1 MTTGKTLTAMTM
13 KKISFVIGLLCAGMP
28 ISANVSL
35 PKIFGDN
42 MVLQRN
48 IPVPVWGWADAN
60 EKIEV
65 RFNNQVQ
72 TVKAGKDGKWI
83 LHLEPENAGG
93 PYTLIIKGK
102 NLIQINNVLVG
113 EVWICSGQSNMEW
126 TVGQS
131 MNAKEETERADIP
144 FIRHIKISKT
154 ISSLPE
160 DDFTS
165 GTWEVCDSSTVA
177 DFTGIGYFFARRI
190 YDELKI
196 PVGLI
201 NASWGGTNI
210 ETWISREAFENSD
223 EFKEMI
229 AAMPRINLDSLSKL
243 NVQASELRI
252 EKLQSVKFK
261 DLNADLFKE
270 ASFDD
275 SKWPELNQPQ
285 LWEQQSIGEL
295 DGVVWLRK
303 TVNLSET
310 DSKKNAL
317 LELSKIDDYDIT
329 YVNGTKVGNTN
340 QWDAKRKY
348 PIPSGILK
356 EGDNVIAIRVI
367 DNGGGGGIY
376 GDSADLKLTL
386 DGSSVP
392 LSGNWKFQVESVK
405 KSTNENSLPS
415 LCYNAMINPLI
426 PFAFQGILWYQGE
439 SNAGRAYQYRTAFPL
454 LINDWRQKWGKPGM
468 PFYFVQLATYNT
480 AGNSNE
486 GCSWAELREAQSLAL
501 QLPNT
506 GMCVTTDVGNPR
518 DIHPVN
524 KQEVGKRLAAIALN
538 NLYDKAMICSGPT
551 FKSME
556 INGNSIILSFDNIG
570 SGLFTPDKYGYVKGF
585 EIAGNDSI
593 FCFAKASILDNKVI
607 ISSEKVDNPVAVHFG
622 WVGDASDCNL
632 FNIEGFPAVPFRTDE
647 WKTVTRNEK
656 YKIDKMQEKK

>member
-1 MTTGKTLTAMTM
+1 M
-13 KKISFVIGLLCAGMP
+13 KKMTLLIALLCAG
-28 ISANVSL
+28 ISVSANVSL
-35 PKIFGDN
+35 PRIFGDN

-48 IPVPVWGWADAN
+48 VPVPVWGWADAN

-65 RFNNQVQ
+65 RFNNQVK
-72 TVKAGKDGKWI
+72 TVKAGKDGRWT
-83 LHLEPENAGG
+83 LRLDPENAGG

-102 NLIQINNVLVG
+102 NLIQITNVLVG

-131 MNAKEETERADIP
+131 MNAKEEIEDAGIP

-154 ISSLPE
+154 ISSLPN

-177 DFTGIGYFFARRI
+177 DFTGVGYFFARRI

-210 ETWISREAFENSD
+210 ETWISREAFESSD

-229 AAMPRINLDSLSKL
+229 AAMPKINLDSLSKL

-329 YVNGTKVGNTN
+329 YVNGIKVGNTN
-340 QWDAKRKY
+340 QWDLKRSY

-356 EGDNVIAIRVI
+356 EGENVIAIRVI

-386 DGSSVP
+386 DGSP
-392 LSGNWKFQVESVK
+392 ITLSGNWKFQVESVK
-405 KSTNENSLPS
+405 KTTNENSLPS

-426 PFAFQGILWYQGE
+426 PFAFQGVLWYQGE
-439 SNAGRAYQYRTAFPL
+439 SNAGRAYQYRIAFPL
-454 LINDWRQKWGKPGM
+454 LINDWRQKWGKPAM
-468 PFYFVQLATYNT
+468 PFYFVQLATFNT

-486 GCSWAELREAQSLAL
+486 GCGWAELREAQSLTL

-506 GMCVTTDVGNPR
+506 GMCVTTDVGNPW
-518 DIHPVN
+518 DVHPVN

-538 NLYDKAMICSGPT
+538 DLYDKNMICSGPT

-556 INGNSIILSFDNIG
+556 INGNNIILSFDNIG
-570 SGLFTPDKYGYVKGF
+570 SGLFTPDKYGYIKGF
-585 EIAGNDSI
+585 ELAGNDSI
-593 FCFAKASILDNKVI
+593 FYFAKAFILENKVI
-607 ISSEKVDNPVAVHFG
+607 LSSEKVDNPVAVHFG

-647 WKTVTRNEK
+647 WKTVTRDEK
-656 YKIDKMQEKK
+656 YKIVKIQQMKVSDK